1 MQLYL
6 LTANIANLKA
16 IKVFLHF
23 WHISTPL
30 FHWFN
35 VMRDDLEIGI
45 ATAEM
50 VGRVAQLV

>member
-6 LTANIANLKA
+6 LTGNITDLRV
-16 IKVFLHF
+16 IKVSLNF
-23 WHISTPL
+23 WRISAPL

-35 VMRDDLEIGI
+35 VMRDDLKIGI

>member
-35 VMRDDLEIGI
+35 VMRDDLEISI